1 MLLLTRKTHK
11 TPLKLLLTTE
21 AFSSLTN
28 QFMQIL
34 LPWYILSTTG
44 SVLWTGFVGF
54 CALLPNIFSSLFG
67 ASVIDKLGRSTTML
81 SCEVIQLA
89 LLGMIP
95 VLMATGHDWP
105 WLIGMIIFLSSF
117 FDAPGQLARTAL
129 SPTFSRYADVPL
141 SKTSGIIEAFDGIMS
156 VVGPLLGGAVI
167 ALYGLLAA
175 WIICVGFCMLIVTLC
190 ILVFSN
196 RRPRQL
202 HPTASYREV
211 REHLKSDSILWKSIL
226 FTIPT
231 FILGQSWELIL
242 LPTYIYE
249 RGFNSVYL
257 GFLGAAF
264 GLGAFAGALCFAG
277 LSKKFTFF
285 NLLTFNYAGYL
296 LSVLILYFHLPASIV
311 LAATALCGIPFG
323 AFGAMIISIILLR
336 TPRAYRSKMLGL
348 YATATYTV
356 ESICVLGLAVLI
368 QWAGL
373 QTTLLSVMIA
383 FVILIIISIAARRT
397 TDFWTALSSEN
408 KKYLQNRTDLIQ

>member
-1 MLLLTRKTHK
+1 MLLLTRQTHK
-11 TPLKLLLTTE
+11 TPLKLILTTE

-67 ASVIDKLGRSTTML
+67 APIIDKLGRSKTML
-81 SCEVIQLA
+81 SCEVIQLV

-95 VLMATGHDWP
+95 VLIASGHDWP
-105 WLIGMIIFLSSF
+105 WLIGLIIFLSSF

-156 VVGPLLGGAVI
+156 VAGPLLGGAII

-175 WIICVGFCMLIVTLC
+175 WIVCVLFCLVIVTLC
-190 ILVFSN
+190 TVVFTN

-202 HPTASYREV
+202 RPAASYREV
-211 REHLKSDSILWKSIL
+211 WQNLTADRTLWEPIF
-226 FTIPT
+226 FTVPT
-231 FILGQSWELIL
+231 FILGQSWELVL
-242 LPTYIYE
+242 LPSYIYE
-249 RGFNSVYL
+249 HGFNSVYL

-264 GLGAFAGALCFAG
+264 GLGAFVGALFFAG
-277 LSKKFTFF
+277 RAKKFTFF
-285 NLLTFNYAGYL
+285 TLLTLNYTGYL
-296 LSVLILYFHLPASIV
+296 FSVLVLYFNLPTAVV
-311 LAATALCGIPFG
+311 LAATALCGLPFG

-336 TPRAYRSKMLGL
+336 TPLEYRSKTLGL

-356 ESICVLGLAVLI
+356 ESVCVLAIAALI
-368 QWAGL
+368 QFCGL
-373 QTTLLSVMIA
+373 QNTLLTVSCV
-383 FVILIIISIAARRT
+383 FGGLVISSICAKRKE
-397 TDFWTALSSEN
+397 DFWATLSTEN
-408 KKYLQNRTDLIQ
+408 KKLFTK

>member
-1 MLLLTRKTHK
+1 MLLLTRKTNK
-11 TPLKLLLTTE
+11 TPLQLILTTE

-67 ASVIDKLGRSTTML
+67 APIIDKLGRSKTML
-81 SCEVIQLA
+81 SCEVIQLV

-95 VLMATGHDWP
+95 VLIASGHDWP
-105 WLIGMIIFLSSF
+105 WLIGLIIFLSSF

-156 VVGPLLGGAVI
+156 VAGPLLGGAII

-175 WIICVGFCMLIVTLC
+175 WIVCVLFCLVIVTLC
-190 ILVFSN
+190 TVVFTN

-202 HPTASYREV
+202 RPAASYREV
-211 REHLKSDSILWKSIL
+211 WQNLTADRTLWEPIF
-226 FTIPT
+226 FTVPT
-231 FILGQSWELIL
+231 FILGQSWELVL
-242 LPTYIYE
+242 LPSYIYE
-249 RGFNSVYL
+249 HGFNSVYL

-264 GLGAFAGALCFAG
+264 GLGAFVGALFFAG
-277 LSKKFTFF
+277 RAKKFTFF
-285 NLLTFNYAGYL
+285 TLLTLNYTGYL
-296 LSVLILYFHLPASIV
+296 ISVLVLYFNLPTAVV
-311 LAATALCGIPFG
+311 LAATALCGLPFG

-336 TPRAYRSKMLGL
+336 TPLEYRSKTLGL

-356 ESICVLGLAVLI
+356 ESVCVLAIAALI
-368 QWAGL
+368 QFCGL
-373 QTTLLSVMIA
+373 QNTLLTVSCVFGGLVIA
-383 FVILIIISIAARRT
+383 SICAKRKE
-397 TDFWTALSSEN
+397 DFWATLSTEN
-408 KKYLQNRTDLIQ
+408 KKLFTK

>member
-1 MLLLTRKTHK
+1 MLLLTRNTHK

-67 ASVIDKLGRSTTML
+67 AAVIDKLGRSKTML
-81 SCEVIQLA
+81 SCEVIQLM
-89 LLGMIP
+89 LIGMIP
-95 VLMATGHDWP
+95 VLIAGGRDWP
-105 WLIGMIIFLSSF
+105 WLIGLIIFLSSF

-129 SPTFSRYADVPL
+129 SPTFSRYADVAL

-156 VVGPLLGGAVI
+156 VAGPLLAGAVI
-167 ALYGLLAA
+167 AWYGLLAA
-175 WIICVGFCMLIVTLC
+175 WIVCAVFCMVIVTLC
-190 ILVFSN
+190 VIVFTN

-202 HPTASYREV
+202 RPAVSYQEV
-211 REHLKSDSILWKSIL
+211 WGHLTTDRSLWEPIL

-249 RGFNSVYL
+249 HGFNSVYL

-277 LSKKFTFF
+277 KAKKFTFF
-285 NLLTFNYAGYL
+285 TLLSLNYAGYL
-296 LSVLILYFHLPASIV
+296 LSVLVLYFHLPTPLV

-336 TPRAYRSKMLGL
+336 TPSPCRSKMLGL
-348 YATATYTV
+348 FATATYTV
-356 ESICVLGLAVLI
+356 ESVCVLGLAALI
-368 QWAGL
+368 EWTGL
-373 QTTLLSVMIA
+373 QKTLLSVSVVFGML
-383 FVILIIISIAARRT
+383 VIISIISRRKE
-397 TDFWTALSSEN
+397 DFWSVLSSGN

>member
-1 MLLLTRKTHK
+1 MLLLTKQTNK
-11 TPLKLLLTTE
+11 TPLKLILTTE

-67 ASVIDKLGRSTTML
+67 APVIDKLGRSKTML
-81 SCEVIQLA
+81 SCEVIQLV

-95 VLMATGHDWP
+95 VLIAGGRDWP
-105 WLIGMIIFLSSF
+105 WLIGLIIFLSSF

-156 VVGPLLGGAVI
+156 VAGPLLGGAII
-167 ALYGLLAA
+167 AMYGLLAA
-175 WIICVGFCMLIVTLC
+175 WIVCVLFCVVIVTLC
-190 ILVFSN
+190 IIVFTN

-202 HPTASYREV
+202 RPLASYREV
-211 REHLKSDSILWKSIL
+211 WQNLKTDRTLWEPIL

-231 FILGQSWELIL
+231 FILGQSWELVL

-249 RGFNSVYL
+249 HGFTSVYL

-264 GLGAFAGALCFAG
+264 GLGAFVGALIFAG
-277 LSKKFTFF
+277 KSKKFTFF
-285 NLLTFNYAGYL
+285 TLLTLNYLGYL
-296 LSVLILYFHLPASIV
+296 ISVLVLYFNLPRVLV
-311 LAATALCGIPFG
+311 LAANALCGLPFG

-336 TPRAYRSKMLGL
+336 TPLPFRSKTLGL

-356 ESICVLGLAVLI
+356 ESICVLGLAALI
-368 QWAGL
+368 QFVGL
-373 QTTLLSVMIA
+373 QSTLLTVSAV
-383 FVILIIISIAARRT
+383 FGGLIILSIWARRKE
-397 TDFWTALSSEN
+397 DFWTVLSSGN
-408 KKYLQNRTDLIQ
+408 KKVFTK

>member
-1 MLLLTRKTHK
+1 MLLLTRKTNK
-11 TPLKLLLTTE
+11 TPLKLILTTE

-44 SVLWTGFVGF
+44 SVLWTGVVGF

-67 ASVIDKLGRSTTML
+67 APVIDRLGRSKTML
-81 SCEVIQLA
+81 SCEVIQLV

-95 VLMATGHDWP
+95 VLIACGRDWP

-141 SKTSGIIEAFDGIMS
+141 SKTSGIIEAFDGIMT
-156 VVGPLLGGAVI
+156 VVGPLLGGAII

-175 WIICVGFCMLIVTLC
+175 WLVCVLFCLVIVTLC
-190 ILVFSN
+190 IIVFTN

-202 HPTASYREV
+202 RPTATYAQV
-211 REHLKSDSILWKSIL
+211 WANLKTDRSLWEPIL

-231 FILGQSWELIL
+231 FILGQSWELVV
-242 LPTYIYE
+242 LPSYIYQH
-249 RGFNSVYL
+249 GFNSVYL

-264 GLGAFAGALCFAG
+264 GLGAFAGALFFAG
-277 LSKKFTFF
+277 SSKKFTFF
-285 NLLTFNYAGYL
+285 TLLSLNYAGYL
-296 LSVLILYFHLPASIV
+296 LSVLVLYFNLPTWAV
-311 LAATALCGIPFG
+311 LAATAACGIPFG

-336 TPRAYRSKMLGL
+336 TPMEFRSKMLGL
-348 YATATYTV
+348 FATATYTV
-356 ESICVLGLAVLI
+356 ESVCVLGIAALI
-368 QWAGL
+368 ELTGL
-373 QTTLLSVMIA
+373 QNTLLTVS
-383 FVILIIISIAARRT
+383 ILFGILVIISICARRKE
-397 TDFWTALSSEN
+397 DFWAVLSSEN
-408 KKYLQNRTDLIQ
+408 KKVFTK

>member
-1 MLLLTRKTHK
+1 MLLTSQAHK

-44 SVLWTGFVGF
+44 SVLWTGVVGF

-67 ASVIDKLGRSTTML
+67 APVIDKLGRSKTML
-81 SCEVIQLA
+81 SCEVIQLV

-95 VLMATGHDWP
+95 VLIACGRDWP

-156 VVGPLLGGAVI
+156 VVGPLLGGAII

-175 WIICVGFCMLIVTLC
+175 WIVCAAFCMVIVTLC
-190 ILVFSN
+190 IVVFTN

-202 HPTASYREV
+202 HPVASYREV
-211 REHLKSDSILWKSIL
+211 TAHLRADRSLWEPIL

-249 RGFNSVYL
+249 HGFNSVYL

-264 GLGAFAGALCFAG
+264 GLGAFAGALCFAA

-285 NLLTFNYAGYL
+285 KLLTLNYLGYL
-296 LSVLILYFHLPASIV
+296 VSVLVLYFHLPTPIV
-311 LAATALCGIPFG
+311 LAATAACGIPFG

-336 TPRAYRSKMLGL
+336 TPPPYRSKMLGL

-356 ESICVLGLAVLI
+356 ESLCVLGLAALI
-368 QWAGL
+368 QAAGL
-373 QTTLLSVMIA
+373 QNTLLCVSGV
-383 FVILIIISIAARRT
+383 FFGLVIISIWARRKD
-397 TDFWTALSSEN
+397 DFWTVLSSVN
-408 KKYLQNRTDLIQ
+408 KKYLQNKTDLLQ

>member
-1 MLLLTRKTHK
+1 MLLLTKQTNK
-11 TPLKLLLTTE
+11 TPLKLILTTE

-67 ASVIDKLGRSTTML
+67 APVIDKLGRSKTML
-81 SCEVIQLA
+81 SCEVIQLV

-95 VLMATGHDWP
+95 VLIACGRDWP
-105 WLIGMIIFLSSF
+105 WLIGLIIFLSSF

-156 VVGPLLGGAVI
+156 VAGPLLGGAII
-167 ALYGLLAA
+167 AMYGLLAA
-175 WIICVGFCMLIVTLC
+175 WIVCVLFCVVIVTLC
-190 ILVFSN
+190 IIVFTN

-202 HPTASYREV
+202 RPLASYREV
-211 REHLKSDSILWKSIL
+211 WQNLKTDRTLWEPIL

-231 FILGQSWELIL
+231 FILGQSWELVL

-249 RGFNSVYL
+249 HGFTSVYL

-264 GLGAFAGALCFAG
+264 GLGAFVGALIFAG
-277 LSKKFTFF
+277 KSKKFTFF
-285 NLLTFNYAGYL
+285 TLLTLNYLGYL
-296 LSVLILYFHLPASIV
+296 ISVLVLYFNLPRVLV
-311 LAATALCGIPFG
+311 LAANALCGLPFG

-336 TPRAYRSKMLGL
+336 TPLPFRSKTLGL

-356 ESICVLGLAVLI
+356 ESICVLGLAALI
-368 QWAGL
+368 QFVGL
-373 QTTLLSVMIA
+373 QSTLLTVSAV
-383 FVILIIISIAARRT
+383 FGGLIILSIWARRKE
-397 TDFWTALSSEN
+397 DFWTVLSSGN
-408 KKYLQNRTDLIQ
+408 KKVFTK

>member
-1 MLLLTRKTHK
+1 MLLLTRKTNK
-11 TPLKLLLTTE
+11 TPLQLILTTE

-67 ASVIDKLGRSTTML
+67 APIIDKLGRSKTML
-81 SCEVIQLA
+81 SCEVIQLV

-95 VLMATGHDWP
+95 VLIASGHDWP
-105 WLIGMIIFLSSF
+105 WLIGLIIFLSSF

-156 VVGPLLGGAVI
+156 VAGPLLGGAII

-175 WIICVGFCMLIVTLC
+175 WIVCVLFCLVIVTLC
-190 ILVFSN
+190 TVVFTN

-202 HPTASYREV
+202 RPAASYREV
-211 REHLKSDSILWKSIL
+211 WQNLTADRTLWEPIF
-226 FTIPT
+226 FTVPT
-231 FILGQSWELIL
+231 FILGQSWELVL
-242 LPTYIYE
+242 LPSYIYE
-249 RGFNSVYL
+249 HGFNSVYL

-264 GLGAFAGALCFAG
+264 GLGAFVGALFFAG
-277 LSKKFTFF
+277 RAKKFTFF
-285 NLLTFNYAGYL
+285 TLLTLNYTGYL
-296 LSVLILYFHLPASIV
+296 FSVLVLYFNLPTAVV
-311 LAATALCGIPFG
+311 LAATALCGLPFG

-336 TPRAYRSKMLGL
+336 TPLEYRSKTLGL

-356 ESICVLGLAVLI
+356 ESVCVLAIAALI
-368 QWAGL
+368 QFCGL
-373 QTTLLSVMIA
+373 QNTLLTVSCV
-383 FVILIIISIAARRT
+383 FGGLVISSICAKRKE
-397 TDFWTALSSEN
+397 DFWATLSTEN
-408 KKYLQNRTDLIQ
+408 KKLFTK

>member
-1 MLLLTRKTHK
+1 MLLLTKQTNK
-11 TPLKLLLTTE
+11 TPLKLILTTE

-67 ASVIDKLGRSTTML
+67 APVIDKLGRSKTML
-81 SCEVIQLA
+81 SCEVIQLV

-95 VLMATGHDWP
+95 VLIAGGRDWP
-105 WLIGMIIFLSSF
+105 WLIGLIIFLSSF

-156 VVGPLLGGAVI
+156 VAGPLLGGAII
-167 ALYGLLAA
+167 AMYGLLAA
-175 WIICVGFCMLIVTLC
+175 WIVCVLFCVVIVTLC
-190 ILVFSN
+190 IIVFTN

-202 HPTASYREV
+202 RPLASYREV
-211 REHLKSDSILWKSIL
+211 WQNLKTDRTLWEPIL

-231 FILGQSWELIL
+231 FILGQSWELVL

-249 RGFNSVYL
+249 HGFTSVYL

-264 GLGAFAGALCFAG
+264 GLGAFVGALIFASK
-277 LSKKFTFF
+277 SKKFTFF
-285 NLLTFNYAGYL
+285 TLLTLNYLGYL
-296 LSVLILYFHLPASIV
+296 ISVLVLYFNLPRVLV
-311 LAATALCGIPFG
+311 LAANALCGLPFG

-336 TPRAYRSKMLGL
+336 TPLPFRSKTLGL

-356 ESICVLGLAVLI
+356 ESICVLGLAALI
-368 QWAGL
+368 QFVGL
-373 QTTLLSVMIA
+373 QSTLLTVSAV
-383 FVILIIISIAARRT
+383 FGGLIILSIWARRKE
-397 TDFWTALSSEN
+397 DFWTVLSSGN
-408 KKYLQNRTDLIQ
+408 KKVFTK

>member
-1 MLLLTRKTHK
+1 MLLLTRKTNK
-11 TPLKLLLTTE
+11 TPLQLILTTE

-67 ASVIDKLGRSTTML
+67 APIIDKLGRSKTML
-81 SCEVIQLA
+81 LCEVIQLM

-95 VLMATGHDWP
+95 VLIASGHDWP
-105 WLIGMIIFLSSF
+105 WLIGLIIFLSSF

-156 VVGPLLGGAVI
+156 VAGPLLGGAII

-175 WIICVGFCMLIVTLC
+175 WIVCVLFCLVIVTLC
-190 ILVFSN
+190 TVVFTN

-202 HPTASYREV
+202 RPAASYREV
-211 REHLKSDSILWKSIL
+211 WQNLTADRTLWEPIF
-226 FTIPT
+226 FTVPT
-231 FILGQSWELIL
+231 FILGQSWELVL
-242 LPTYIYE
+242 LPSYIYE
-249 RGFNSVYL
+249 HGFNSVYL

-264 GLGAFAGALCFAG
+264 GLGAFVGALFFAG
-277 LSKKFTFF
+277 RAKKFTFF
-285 NLLTFNYAGYL
+285 TLLTLNYTGYL
-296 LSVLILYFHLPASIV
+296 ISVLVLYFNLPTAVV
-311 LAATALCGIPFG
+311 LAATALCGLPFG

-336 TPRAYRSKMLGL
+336 TPLEYRSKTLGL

-356 ESICVLGLAVLI
+356 ESVCVLAIAALI
-368 QWAGL
+368 QFCGL
-373 QTTLLSVMIA
+373 QNTLLTVSCVFGGLVIA
-383 FVILIIISIAARRT
+383 SICAKRKE
-397 TDFWTALSSEN
+397 DFWATLSTEN
-408 KKYLQNRTDLIQ
+408 KKLFTK

>member
-1 MLLLTRKTHK
+1 MLLLTRKTNK
-11 TPLKLLLTTE
+11 TPLQLILTTE

-67 ASVIDKLGRSTTML
+67 APIIDKLGRSKTML
-81 SCEVIQLA
+81 SCEVIQLV

-95 VLMATGHDWP
+95 VLIASGHDWP
-105 WLIGMIIFLSSF
+105 WLIGLIIFLSSF

-156 VVGPLLGGAVI
+156 VAGPLLGGAII

-175 WIICVGFCMLIVTLC
+175 WIVCVLFCLVIVTLC
-190 ILVFSN
+190 TVVFTN

-202 HPTASYREV
+202 RPAASYREV
-211 REHLKSDSILWKSIL
+211 WQNLTADRTLWEPIF
-226 FTIPT
+226 FTVPT
-231 FILGQSWELIL
+231 FILGQSWELVL
-242 LPTYIYE
+242 LPSYIYE
-249 RGFNSVYL
+249 HGFNSVYL

-264 GLGAFAGALCFAG
+264 GLGAFVGALFFAG
-277 LSKKFTFF
+277 RAKKFTFF
-285 NLLTFNYAGYL
+285 TLLTLNYTGYL
-296 LSVLILYFHLPASIV
+296 ISVLVLYFNLPTAVV
-311 LAATALCGIPFG
+311 LAATALCGLPFG

-336 TPRAYRSKMLGL
+336 TPLEYRSKTLGL

-356 ESICVLGLAVLI
+356 ESVCVLAIAALI
-368 QWAGL
+368 QFCGL
-373 QTTLLSVMIA
+373 QNTLLTVSCV
-383 FVILIIISIAARRT
+383 FGGLVISSICAKRKE
-397 TDFWTALSSEN
+397 DFWATLSTEN
-408 KKYLQNRTDLIQ
+408 KKLFTK

>member
-1 MLLLTRKTHK
+1 MLLLTRKTNK
-11 TPLKLLLTTE
+11 TPLQLILTTE

-67 ASVIDKLGRSTTML
+67 APIIDKLGRSKTML
-81 SCEVIQLA
+81 LCEVIQLM

-95 VLMATGHDWP
+95 VLIASGHDWP
-105 WLIGMIIFLSSF
+105 WLIGLIIFLSSF

-156 VVGPLLGGAVI
+156 VAGPLLGGAII

-175 WIICVGFCMLIVTLC
+175 WIVCVLFCLVIVTLC
-190 ILVFSN
+190 TVVFTN

-202 HPTASYREV
+202 RPAASYREV
-211 REHLKSDSILWKSIL
+211 WQNLTADRTLWEPIF
-226 FTIPT
+226 FTVPT
-231 FILGQSWELIL
+231 FILGQSWELVL
-242 LPTYIYE
+242 LPSYIYE
-249 RGFNSVYL
+249 HGFNSVYL

-264 GLGAFAGALCFAG
+264 GLGAFVGALFFAG
-277 LSKKFTFF
+277 RAKKFTFF
-285 NLLTFNYAGYL
+285 TLLTLNYTGYL
-296 LSVLILYFHLPASIV
+296 ISVLVLYFNLPTAVV
-311 LAATALCGIPFG
+311 LAATALCGLPFG

-336 TPRAYRSKMLGL
+336 TPLEYRSKTLGL

-356 ESICVLGLAVLI
+356 ESVCVLAIAALI
-368 QWAGL
+368 QFCGL
-373 QTTLLSVMIA
+373 QNTLLTVSCV
-383 FVILIIISIAARRT
+383 FGGLVISSICAKRKE
-397 TDFWTALSSEN
+397 DFWATLSTEN
-408 KKYLQNRTDLIQ
+408 KKLFTK

>member
-1 MLLLTRKTHK
+1 
-11 TPLKLLLTTE
+11 
-21 AFSSLTN
+21 
-28 QFMQIL
+28 MQIL
-34 LPWYILSTTG
+34 LPWYILSSTG

-67 ASVIDKLGRSTTML
+67 APIIDKLGRSKTML
-81 SCEVIQLA
+81 SCEVIQLI

-95 VLMATGHDWP
+95 VLIATGRDWP

-175 WIICVGFCMLIVTLC
+175 WIVCACFCIIIVTLC
-190 ILVFSN
+190 IVVFTN

-202 HPTASYREV
+202 RPAATYREV
-211 REHLKSDSILWKSIL
+211 CCHLKSDRSLWQPIL

-249 RGFNSVYL
+249 HSFNAVYL

-264 GLGAFAGALCFAG
+264 GLGAFAGALAFAG
-277 LSKKFTFF
+277 QSKKFTFF
-285 NLLTFNYAGYL
+285 QLLTLNYTGYL
-296 LSVLILYFHLPASIV
+296 ISVVVLYFNLPTPLV
-311 LAATALCGIPFG
+311 LATTALCGIPFG

-336 TPRAYRSKMLGL
+336 TPSPYRSKMLGL
-348 YATATYTV
+348 FATTTYTV
-356 ESICVLGLAVLI
+356 ESSCVLILAALIHWTGLQSTLLAVSI
-368 QWAGL
+368 IFGGL
-373 QTTLLSVMIA
+373 
-383 FVILIIISIAARRT
+383 ILISISMRKKE
-397 TDFWTALSSEN
+397 DFWIILSSEN

>member
-1 MLLLTRKTHK
+1 MLLLTRKTNK
-11 TPLKLLLTTE
+11 TPLQLILTTE

-67 ASVIDKLGRSTTML
+67 APIIDKLGRSKTML
-81 SCEVIQLA
+81 SCEVIQLV

-95 VLMATGHDWP
+95 VLIASGHDWP
-105 WLIGMIIFLSSF
+105 WLIGLIIFLSSF

-156 VVGPLLGGAVI
+156 VAGPLLGGAII

-175 WIICVGFCMLIVTLC
+175 WIVCVLFCLVIVTLC
-190 ILVFSN
+190 TVVFTN

-202 HPTASYREV
+202 RPAASYREV
-211 REHLKSDSILWKSIL
+211 WQNLTADRTLWEPIF
-226 FTIPT
+226 FTVPT
-231 FILGQSWELIL
+231 FILGQSWELVL
-242 LPTYIYE
+242 LPSYIYE
-249 RGFNSVYL
+249 HGFNSVYL

-264 GLGAFAGALCFAG
+264 GLGAFVGALFFAG
-277 LSKKFTFF
+277 RAKKFTFF
-285 NLLTFNYAGYL
+285 TLLTLNYTGYL
-296 LSVLILYFHLPASIV
+296 FSVLVLYFNLPTAVV
-311 LAATALCGIPFG
+311 LAATALCGLPFG

-336 TPRAYRSKMLGL
+336 TPLEYRSKTLGL

-356 ESICVLGLAVLI
+356 ESVCVLAIAALI
-368 QWAGL
+368 QFCGL
-373 QTTLLSVMIA
+373 QNTLLTVSCVFGGLVIA
-383 FVILIIISIAARRT
+383 SICAKRKE
-397 TDFWTALSSEN
+397 DFWATLSTEN
-408 KKYLQNRTDLIQ
+408 KKLFTK

>member
-1 MLLLTRKTHK
+1 MLLLTKQTNK
-11 TPLKLLLTTE
+11 TPLKLILTTE

-67 ASVIDKLGRSTTML
+67 APVIDKLGRSKTML
-81 SCEVIQLA
+81 SCEVIQLV

-95 VLMATGHDWP
+95 VLIACGRDWP
-105 WLIGMIIFLSSF
+105 WLIGLIIFLSSF

-156 VVGPLLGGAVI
+156 VAGPLLGGAII
-167 ALYGLLAA
+167 AMYGLLAA
-175 WIICVGFCMLIVTLC
+175 WIVCVLFCVVIVTLC
-190 ILVFSN
+190 IIVFTN

-202 HPTASYREV
+202 RPLASYREV
-211 REHLKSDSILWKSIL
+211 WQNLKTDRTLWEPIL

-231 FILGQSWELIL
+231 FILGQSWELVL

-249 RGFNSVYL
+249 HGFTSVYL

-264 GLGAFAGALCFAG
+264 GLGAFVGALIFAG
-277 LSKKFTFF
+277 KSKKFTFF
-285 NLLTFNYAGYL
+285 TLLTLNYLGYL
-296 LSVLILYFHLPASIV
+296 LSVLVLYFNLPRVLV
-311 LAATALCGIPFG
+311 LAANTLCGLPFG

-336 TPRAYRSKMLGL
+336 TPLPFRSKTLGL

-356 ESICVLGLAVLI
+356 ESICVLGLAALI
-368 QWAGL
+368 QFAGL
-373 QTTLLSVMIA
+373 QPTLLTVSAV
-383 FVILIIISIAARRT
+383 FGGLIILSIWARRKE
-397 TDFWTALSSEN
+397 DFWTVLSSGN
-408 KKYLQNRTDLIQ
+408 KKVFTK

>member
-1 MLLLTRKTHK
+1 MLLLTSQAHK
-11 TPLKLLLTTE
+11 TPLKLIVTTE

-67 ASVIDKLGRSTTML
+67 APVIDKLGRSKTML
-81 SCEVIQLA
+81 SCEVVQLV

-95 VLMATGHDWP
+95 VLISAGNDWP
-105 WLIGMIIFLSSF
+105 WLIGLIIFLSSF

-156 VVGPLLGGAVI
+156 VAGPLLGGAII

-175 WIICVGFCMLIVTLC
+175 WVVCVLFCLVIVTLC
-190 ILVFSN
+190 TVVFTN

-202 HPTASYREV
+202 RPVASYREV
-211 REHLKSDSILWKSIL
+211 WQNLKTDRTLWEPIL
-226 FTIPT
+226 FTVPT

-249 RGFNSVYL
+249 HGFNSIYL

-264 GLGAFAGALCFAG
+264 GLGAFAGALLFAAK
-277 LSKKFTFF
+277 SKKFTFF
-285 NLLTFNYAGYL
+285 SLLTLNYTGYL
-296 LSVLILYFHLPASIV
+296 LSVLVLYFNLPTGLV

-336 TPRAYRSKMLGL
+336 TPPQYRSKTLGL

-356 ESICVLGLAVLI
+356 ESVCVLAIAALI

-373 QTTLLSVMIA
+373 QNTLLTVSIVFA
-383 FVILIIISIAARRT
+383 GLIMVSLWARRKE
-397 TDFWTALSSEN
+397 DFWAVLSSTN
-408 KKYLQNRTDLIQ
+408 KKVFTK

>member
-1 MLLLTRKTHK
+1 MLLLTRQTNK
-11 TPLKLLLTTE
+11 TPLKLILTTE

-67 ASVIDKLGRSTTML
+67 APIIDRLGRSKTML
-81 SCEVIQLA
+81 SCEVIQLV

-95 VLMATGHDWP
+95 VLIASGRDWP
-105 WLIGMIIFLSSF
+105 WLIGLIIFLSSF

-141 SKTSGIIEAFDGIMS
+141 SKTSGIIEAFDGIMT
-156 VVGPLLGGAVI
+156 VVGPLLGGAII
-167 ALYGLLAA
+167 AAYGLLAA
-175 WIICVGFCMLIVTLC
+175 WIVCVAFCVVIVSLC
-190 ILVFSN
+190 VVVFTN

-202 HPTASYREV
+202 RPTPTYRQV
-211 REHLKSDSILWKSIL
+211 WTHLKQDRTLWEPIL

-231 FILGQSWELIL
+231 FILGQSWELVL
-242 LPTYIYE
+242 LPSYIFQH
-249 RGFNSVYL
+249 GFNSVYL

-264 GLGAFAGALCFAG
+264 GLGAFAGALFFAG
-277 LSKKFTFF
+277 ASKKFTFF
-285 NLLTFNYAGYL
+285 NLLTLNYAGYL
-296 LSVLILYFHLPASIV
+296 ISVLVLYFNLPTWAV

-336 TPRAYRSKMLGL
+336 TPLDYRSKMLGL
-348 YATATYTV
+348 FATATYTV
-356 ESICVLGLAVLI
+356 ESVCVLGLAALI
-368 QWAGL
+368 QATSL
-373 QTTLLSVMIA
+373 QATLLTVSGV
-383 FVILIIISIAARRT
+383 FGILIIISIGARRKE
-397 TDFWTALSSEN
+397 DFWAVLSSE
-408 KKYLQNRTDLIQ
+408 KKKSIYKTK

>member
-1 MLLLTRKTHK
+1 MLLLTRKTNK
-11 TPLKLLLTTE
+11 TPLQLILTTE

-67 ASVIDKLGRSTTML
+67 APIIDRLGRSKTML
-81 SCEVIQLA
+81 SCEVIQLV

-95 VLMATGHDWP
+95 VLIASGHDWP
-105 WLIGMIIFLSSF
+105 WLIGLIIFLSSF

-156 VVGPLLGGAVI
+156 VAGPLLGGAII

-175 WIICVGFCMLIVTLC
+175 WIVCVLFCLVIVTLC
-190 ILVFSN
+190 TVVFTN

-202 HPTASYREV
+202 RPAASYREV
-211 REHLKSDSILWKSIL
+211 WQNLTADRTLWEPIF
-226 FTIPT
+226 FTVPT
-231 FILGQSWELIL
+231 FILGQSWELVL
-242 LPTYIYE
+242 LPSYIYE
-249 RGFNSVYL
+249 HGFNSVYL

-264 GLGAFAGALCFAG
+264 GLGAFVGALFFAG
-277 LSKKFTFF
+277 RAKKFTFF
-285 NLLTFNYAGYL
+285 TLLTLNYTGYL
-296 LSVLILYFHLPASIV
+296 ISVLVLYFNLPTAVV
-311 LAATALCGIPFG
+311 LAATALCGLPFG

-336 TPRAYRSKMLGL
+336 TPLEYRSKTLGL

-356 ESICVLGLAVLI
+356 ESVCVLAIAALI
-368 QWAGL
+368 QFCGL
-373 QTTLLSVMIA
+373 QNTLLTVSCVFGGLVIA
-383 FVILIIISIAARRT
+383 SICAKRKE
-397 TDFWTALSSEN
+397 DFWATLSTEN
-408 KKYLQNRTDLIQ
+408 KKLFTK